1 MTDWPAGIA
10 ADLPHWAFAFTLVLA
25 RISAATML
33 LPGLGETAPP
43 AMLRA
48 GLALGLTLILLPL
61 IAPAVPPV
69 PEAGLHAAAMVG
81 AEAVTGLWFG
91 WLARVLALALPI
103 AAQFIAYC
111 LGISSVLLPDVDLG
125 PQSTALARLFELG
138 APLILLVSGLYA
150 PPLAALEGLY
160 HLVPPGQ
167 MLPAADSADVAL
179 RAVTESI
186 LLALRLASPF
196 LLAAIVWNVATG
208 LIARLVPR
216 LQVYFA
222 ALPAQIFG
230 GLLLLAVLSGALLA
244 AWEDDMRRLLLAL
257 PGAG

>member
-10 ADLPHWAFAFTLVLA
+10 ADLPHWTFAFMLVLA

-61 IAPAVPPV
+61 VAPAIPLV
-69 PEAGLHAAAMVG
+69 PEAGLQAAGMIG

-103 AAQFIAYC
+103 AAQFIAYF
-111 LGISSVLLPDVDLG
+111 LGISSVLLPDADLG
-125 PQSTALARLFELG
+125 PQSTALARLYELG
-138 APLILLVSGLYA
+138 APLVLLVSGLYA
-150 PPLAALEGLY
+150 LPLSALEGLY
-160 HLVPPGQ
+160 RLVPPGQ
-167 MLPAADSADVAL
+167 MLPAADSTDVAL
-179 RAVTESI
+179 RAVTGSI

-196 LLAAIVWNVATG
+196 LLAAIAWNAAIG
-208 LIARLVPR
+208 LMARLVPR

-222 ALPAQIFG
+222 AMPAQIFG
-230 GLLLLAVLSGALLA
+230 GLLLLALLSGTLLA
-244 AWEDDMRRLLLAL
+244 AWEDEMRRFLLAL